1 MKQTLT
7 TKKANNSNKILD
19 IDKSFHSW
27 YRFVLSFPPHLV
39 REYINQFKLD
49 NSNIV
54 LDPFCGTGTTLVECK
69 KMGIPSIGIEA
80 HPMVHFV
87 ASVKINWEI
96 DPITL
101 INSSEIIAE
110 KVIDELRRQGIEDDP
125 FFHINVIN
133 NKNLISLPSEQF
145 KLLIKDS
152 ISPIPLHKTLTL
164 LQNLQ
169 NQSNN
174 KLFNHQLL
182 ALAKALVSNIGN
194 VRFGPEVGIGKIKE
208 DTPVILYWLSEIKKI
223 AHDIQNNDIH
233 LYGNSKV
240 ILSDARN
247 INNQIQEESIS
258 AVITSPPYPN
268 EKDYTRTTRLESVIL
283 GFVKSKNDLRNVKK
297 NLVRSNTRGI
307 YSSDDDDKWISNNI
321 TIQEIAREI
330 EKRRIY
336 LGKTSGFEKNYHRVA
351 KLYFGGMFRH
361 LSVLRKFLKR
371 GAKLAYVVGD
381 QESYLRVN
389 IPTGHILADMSQS
402 LGYKVLGLDIF
413 RKRFSTS
420 SKKWLNEEVLL
431 LEWNC

>member
-1 MKQTLT
+1 MQTLT

-39 REYINQFKLD
+39 REYINRFKLD

-80 HPMVHFV
+80 HPMAHFA

-96 DPITL
+96 DPINL

-110 KVIDELRRQGIEDDP
+110 KVIEELRCQGIEDEP

-133 NKNLISLPSEQF
+133 NQNLISLPSEQF
-145 KLLIKDS
+145 RLLIKDS

-164 LQNLQ
+164 LQHLK
-169 NQSNN
+169 NQDNTKIYN
-174 KLFNHQLL
+174 YQLL

-208 DTPVILYWLSEIKKI
+208 DTPVVLYWLSEIKKI
-223 AHDIQNNDIH
+223 ARDIQNNDIH
-233 LYGNSKV
+233 LSGKSQV

-247 INNQIQEESIS
+247 LNNQIEEESIS

-283 GFVKSKNDLRNVKK
+283 GFVRSKNDLRNLKK

-307 YSSDDDDKWISNNI
+307 YSSDDDDKWISDNI
-321 TIQEIAREI
+321 TVQGIAREI
-330 EKRRIY
+330 EKRRIK

-361 LSVLRKFLKR
+361 LSVLRNFLKR

-402 LGYKVLGLDIF
+402 LGYEVLGLDVF

-431 LEWNC
+431 LEWNH